1 MAFSREIIKKILQNV
16 RFRVPKNERDSYYT
30 TINNT
35 LVRVSNHCTRL
46 YVWDNFLEE
55 NPKCKGM
62 PIVSIVFEDEE
73 DTFIEEECLVLK
85 RNRKKPVKVK
95 EYVYRL
101 QGNPHF
107 IEKND
112 EKLIIQSIKNI
123 SGQYIDKTGKSESFL
138 RVSRNPGTNENK
150 QYNKNTNMN
159 KKLIRLTESDLR
171 RIVKESVNKVLNED
185 SGIDA
190 QERIYHTIA
199 NLENDLKTVIS
210 NTDSSSNQAFG
221 SPDEKLSMISNGL
234 SHIDMNLS
242 KQAETT
248 FSKLLEVMSELQ
260 NLRINL
266 KTLGAKDSYW
276 GHNFQRETPH
286 GTVGLS
292 NYH

>member
-1 MAFSREIIKKILQNV
+1 MAFSREIIKI
-16 RFRVPKNERDSYYT
+16 RVPKNERDSYYT

-62 PIVSIVFEDEE
+62 SIVSIVFEDEE

-171 RIVKESVNKVLNED
+171 RIVKESVKRVLNED
-185 SGIDA
+185 ETNEVEDA
-190 QERIYHTIA
+190 IVY
-199 NLENDLKTVIS
+199 
-210 NTDSSSNQAFG
+210 
-221 SPDEKLSMISNGL
+221 
-234 SHIDMNLS
+234 LS
-242 KQAETT
+242 KEFTEKVLEIKWGNDNST
-248 FSKLLEVMSELQ
+248 NDNYEYDRKILMKLFYDAIHQVM
-260 NLRINL
+260 
-266 KTLGAKDSYW
+266 
-276 GHNFQRETPH
+276 
-286 GTVGLS
+286 
-292 NYH
+292 